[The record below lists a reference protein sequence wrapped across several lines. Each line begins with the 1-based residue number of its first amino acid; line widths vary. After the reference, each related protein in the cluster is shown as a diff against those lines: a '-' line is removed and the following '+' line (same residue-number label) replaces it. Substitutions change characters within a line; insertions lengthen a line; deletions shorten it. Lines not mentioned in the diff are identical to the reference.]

1 MTGIFQGF
9 RKKTEEEPQVSFA
22 ELFPPYEDEE
32 CEGAES
38 DGFTEL
44 PVDMIDPNP
53 GQPRRYFDGEA
64 LMSLSE
70 SIKSYGILQPLS
82 VTYQKETGRYT
93 LVAGERRLRAAKLLG
108 MERVPAIIINADP
121 RRSEELAIIE
131 NIQREDLNIFEEAR
145 AIASLITKYE
155 LTQEEAAS
163 KLSVSQSY
171 VANKLRL
178 LKLSRNEIEYILEAG
193 LTERHARAILRI
205 KEPTVRMSA
214 LRQIV
219 TRGMNVA
226 MAEEYIDRLLMPKEE
241 AKEHSGQKVKMG
253 IRDIKLFCNSIDRA
267 VDTIKRAGVPVST
280 SRTDAPDHTEIVIS
294 IPNR

>member
-1 MTGIFQGF
+1 M
-9 RKKTEEEPQVSFA
+9 SFA
-22 ELFPPYEDEE
+22 ELFPPYEDEVRDTM
-32 CEGAES
+32 ES
-38 DGFTEL
+38 DGLTEL

-70 SIKSYGILQPLS
+70 SIKLYGILQPLS
-82 VTYQKETGRYT
+82 VTYHKDSGRYT

-108 MERVPAIIINADP
+108 MERVPAIIIDADP
-121 RRSEELAIIE
+121 KRSEELAIIE

-145 AIASLITKYE
+145 AIAALITKYG
-155 LTQEEAAS
+155 LTQEDAAS

-178 LKLSRNEIEYILEAG
+178 LKLSGDEAEYILEAG
-193 LTERHARAILRI
+193 LTERHARAVLRI
-205 KEPTVRMSA
+205 KDQSVRMST

-226 MAEEYIDRLLMPKEE
+226 ATEEYIDKLLMPKNEP
-241 AKEHSGQKVKMG
+241 KEHTGQRIKMG

-280 SRTDAPDHTEIVIS
+280 SRTDAPDHTEITIC
-294 IPNR
+294 IPSR

>member
-1 MTGIFQGF
+1 M
-9 RKKTEEEPQVSFA
+9 SFA
-22 ELFPPYEDEE
+22 ELFPPYEDETR
-32 CEGAES
+32 GVTES
-38 DGFTEL
+38 DGLTEL

-70 SIKSYGILQPLS
+70 SIKLYGILQPLS
-82 VTYQKETGRYT
+82 VTYHRETGRYT

-108 MERVPAIIINADP
+108 MERVPAIIIDADP
-121 RRSEELAIIE
+121 GKSEELAIIE

-145 AIASLITKYE
+145 AIASLITKYG

-171 VANKLRL
+171 VANKVRL
-178 LKLSRNEIEYILEAG
+178 LKLTRDEAEYILEAG
-193 LTERHARAILRI
+193 LTERHARALLRI
-205 KEPTVRMSA
+205 KDPARRISA
-214 LRQIV
+214 LRQIIS
-219 TRGMNVA
+219 RGMNVA
-226 MAEEYIDRLLMPKEE
+226 ATEEYIDRILAPKEE
-241 AKEHSGQKVKMG
+241 KERTGQKIKMG

-294 IPNR
+294 IPSR